1 MAKIGPA
8 RPQEKKDTEDQGSE
22 EIDTKIENLTL
33 EVAKAAKV
41 NSTPIFIAVVIT
53 VILISLP
60 TILDWMK
67 TRETQQWNNVI
78 DTTLTGDAEQVR
90 VAYPQLLE
98 DVEGQIVEV
107 VAIERIARWLW
118 DQNTD
123 ADRQQAIT
131 LLEESQNR
139 FPDSYLIGSYLQE
152 FRTTHENS
160 LGFVLPEPP
169 PPVDPPP
176 LLEAPQ
182 PVGDGPD
189 ATSENTANPPEES
202 DALADPA
209 PEPAVEPVPEPVVE
223 PAPEPAVQPVIDLS
237 LLKTAALLVDADGSG
252 DYTPGDTV
260 HFTIEVANAGPN
272 AATGVV
278 VRDVVPNGF
287 SGISNISNG
296 GSLNGATITWSA
308 LNVAVNGSLTLSFDA
323 VIEFAGDHTNV
334 AEVVGADQLD
344 SDSTPGNGDA
354 TEDDQDSVQITPSEV
369 IDLSLEKTVT
379 GGPVWHP
386 GEVVTFI
393 LTVNNAGPNDATG
406 VSVTDPVPAG
416 FSNLTNISNGGT
428 LNGNTIVWSGLSVT
442 AGGNLILTFQA
453 TVGAGDLRNVAEVT
467 GADQFDPDS
476 VPGNNDP
483 SEDDIGDVSLAL
495 RPPAPVPTLSAWMLS
510 LLGLMLVL
518 LASSRLTRRR
528 PLH

>member
-189 ATSENTANPPEES
+189 ATSENTAIPPEDS
-202 DALADPA
+202 AALADPA
-209 PEPAVEPVPEPVVE
+209 PEPAVEPAPEPAVE
-223 PAPEPAVQPVIDLS
+223 PAPEPAV
-237 LLKTAALLVDADGSG
+237 
-252 DYTPGDTV
+252 
-260 HFTIEVANAGPN
+260 E
-272 AATGVV
+272 
-278 VRDVVPNGF
+278 
-287 SGISNISNG
+287 
-296 GSLNGATITWSA
+296 
-308 LNVAVNGSLTLSFDA
+308 
-323 VIEFAGDHTNV
+323 
-334 AEVVGADQLD
+334 
-344 SDSTPGNGDA
+344 
-354 TEDDQDSVQITPSEV
+354 
-369 IDLSLEKTVT
+369 
-379 GGPVWHP
+379 
-386 GEVVTFI
+386 
-393 LTVNNAGPNDATG
+393 
-406 VSVTDPVPAG
+406 
-416 FSNLTNISNGGT
+416 
-428 LNGNTIVWSGLSVT
+428 
-442 AGGNLILTFQA
+442 
-453 TVGAGDLRNVAEVT
+453 
-467 GADQFDPDS
+467 
-476 VPGNNDP
+476 
-483 SEDDIGDVSLAL
+483 
-495 RPPAPVPTLSAWMLS
+495 PAPEPAVEPAPEPAVEPAPEPAVEPAPEPAVEPAPEPAVEPAPEPAVEPAPEPAVEPAPEPAETPDE
-510 LLGLMLVL
+510 LGPPPPVDGGG
-518 LASSRLTRRR
+518 RF
-528 PLH
+528 

>member
-78 DTTLTGDAEQVR
+78 DTTLTGDAEQIR

-189 ATSENTANPPEES
+189 ATSENTAIPPEDS
-202 DALADPA
+202 AALADPA
-209 PEPAVEPVPEPVVE
+209 PEPAVEPVPEPAVE
-223 PAPEPAVQPVIDLS
+223 PAPEPAV
-237 LLKTAALLVDADGSG
+237 
-252 DYTPGDTV
+252 
-260 HFTIEVANAGPN
+260 E
-272 AATGVV
+272 
-278 VRDVVPNGF
+278 
-287 SGISNISNG
+287 
-296 GSLNGATITWSA
+296 
-308 LNVAVNGSLTLSFDA
+308 
-323 VIEFAGDHTNV
+323 
-334 AEVVGADQLD
+334 
-344 SDSTPGNGDA
+344 
-354 TEDDQDSVQITPSEV
+354 
-369 IDLSLEKTVT
+369 
-379 GGPVWHP
+379 
-386 GEVVTFI
+386 
-393 LTVNNAGPNDATG
+393 
-406 VSVTDPVPAG
+406 
-416 FSNLTNISNGGT
+416 
-428 LNGNTIVWSGLSVT
+428 
-442 AGGNLILTFQA
+442 
-453 TVGAGDLRNVAEVT
+453 
-467 GADQFDPDS
+467 
-476 VPGNNDP
+476 
-483 SEDDIGDVSLAL
+483 
-495 RPPAPVPTLSAWMLS
+495 PAPEPAVEPAPEPAVEPAPEPAVEPAPEPAVEPAPEPAVEPAPEPAVEPAPEPAVEPAPEPAVEPAPEPAVEPAPEPAVEPAPEPAVEPAPEPAVEPAPEPAVEPAPEPAVEPAPEPAVEPAPEPAETPDE
-510 LLGLMLVL
+510 LGPPPPVDGGG
-518 LASSRLTRRR
+518 RF
-528 PLH
+528 

>member
-8 RPQEKKDTEDQGSE
+8 RPQEKKGTEDQESE

-33 EVAKAAKV
+33 EVAKAARV

-60 TILDWMK
+60 TILGWMK

-78 DTTLTGDAEQVR
+78 DTTLTGDAEQIR

-107 VAIERIARWLW
+107 VAIEKVARWLW

-123 ADRQQAIT
+123 VDRQQAIT

-182 PVGDGPD
+182 LVGDGPD

-223 PAPEPAVQPVIDLS
+223 PAPEPAVQPAPEPAVQP
-237 LLKTAALLVDADGSG
+237 APEPAVE
-252 DYTPGDTV
+252 P
-260 HFTIEVANAGPN
+260 
-272 AATGVV
+272 
-278 VRDVVPNGF
+278 VPEP
-287 SGISNISNG
+287 
-296 GSLNGATITWSA
+296 
-308 LNVAVNGSLTLSFDA
+308 AVQPAPEPA
-323 VIEFAGDHTNV
+323 VE
-334 AEVVGADQLD
+334 
-344 SDSTPGNGDA
+344 
-354 TEDDQDSVQITPSEV
+354 
-369 IDLSLEKTVT
+369 
-379 GGPVWHP
+379 PVP
-386 GEVVTFI
+386 
-393 LTVNNAGPNDATG
+393 
-406 VSVTDPVPAG
+406 DPV
-416 FSNLTNISNGGT
+416 
-428 LNGNTIVWSGLSVT
+428 V
-442 AGGNLILTFQA
+442 Q
-453 TVGAGDLRNVAEVT
+453 
-467 GADQFDPDS
+467 
-476 VPGNNDP
+476 
-483 SEDDIGDVSLAL
+483 
-495 RPPAPVPTLSAWMLS
+495 PAPEPAVQPAPEPAVQPAPEPAVQPVPEPAVEPVPDPVVQPAPEPAETPDE
-510 LLGLMLVL
+510 LGPPPPDDGGG
-518 LASSRLTRRR
+518 RF
-528 PLH
+528 

>member
-78 DTTLTGDAEQVR
+78 DTTLTGDAEQIR

-189 ATSENTANPPEES
+189 ATSENTAIPPEDS
-202 DALADPA
+202 AALADPA
-209 PEPAVEPVPEPVVE
+209 PEPAVEPVPEPAVKPAPEPVVE
-223 PAPEPAVQPVIDLS
+223 PAPEPAETPDELGPPPP
-237 LLKTAALLVDADGSG
+237 DDG
-252 DYTPGDTV
+252 
-260 HFTIEVANAGPN
+260 
-272 AATGVV
+272 
-278 VRDVVPNGF
+278 
-287 SGISNISNG
+287 G
-296 GSLNGATITWSA
+296 GR
-308 LNVAVNGSLTLSFDA
+308 F
-323 VIEFAGDHTNV
+323 
-334 AEVVGADQLD
+334 
-344 SDSTPGNGDA
+344 
-354 TEDDQDSVQITPSEV
+354 
-369 IDLSLEKTVT
+369 
-379 GGPVWHP
+379 
-386 GEVVTFI
+386 
-393 LTVNNAGPNDATG
+393 
-406 VSVTDPVPAG
+406 
-416 FSNLTNISNGGT
+416 
-428 LNGNTIVWSGLSVT
+428 
-442 AGGNLILTFQA
+442 
-453 TVGAGDLRNVAEVT
+453 
-467 GADQFDPDS
+467 
-476 VPGNNDP
+476 
-483 SEDDIGDVSLAL
+483 
-495 RPPAPVPTLSAWMLS
+495 
-510 LLGLMLVL
+510 
-518 LASSRLTRRR
+518 
-528 PLH
+528 